1 MPIETDNSFFQ
12 LASEK
17 TAANTLETAGV
28 LIKSEAA
35 VMDMQ
40 ASALNDVHEYWTYLS
55 IAFTFTVVFV
65 CSIFA
70 FCTDDNCWAR
80 SHVLLFKMKHGVKI
94 GESPVKQTSPL
105 GGLLFVLFV
114 ITAVALSTA
123 QFLEFWFAG
132 FDMHSHYMLNVQ
144 SKEPPMAKLELQI
157 RAGGVPP
164 AMCSRDSISL
174 QLGSLVTALTACSTP
189 SADYFDS
196 CADPLPCVQSEDDGV
211 CSIRLCHKQTKVYN
225 TRKFTVKYNTFVTA
239 LETFVRVES
248 ALPDQTNSI
257 RVQFWPKSELENA
270 HSPESTLTGNISSTI
285 KFQPEQYVSHFNGT
299 QRSGYQVAAHFESQQ
314 AQASAQPAVG
324 VDWPVFV
331 VAFMP
336 MPGVENVSVD
346 STRTYLAIALKILN
360 SLSSLVGAFGFVL
373 YKTSRRY
380 MSYRKAKQEAE
391 AEIGE
396 DPDHEYQKFEEI
408 DHDLVGSY
416 EAPELALIPLS
427 VEASS
432 N

>member
-1 MPIETDNSFFQ
+1 MPIENDNPFFQ

-17 TAANTLETAGV
+17 TASNTLETAEV
-28 LIKSEAA
+28 LIKAEAA

-40 ASALNDVHEYWTYLS
+40 ASALDDVHEYWTYLS
-55 IAFTFTVVFV
+55 IAFTFTVVLV
-65 CSIFA
+65 CFIFA
-70 FCTDDNCWAR
+70 CCTDDNCWIR
-80 SHVLLFKMKHGVKI
+80 SQVLFKMKHGVEI

-105 GGLLFVLFV
+105 GGLFFVLFV
-114 ITAVALSTA
+114 ITAVVLSTA

-132 FDMHSHYMLNVQ
+132 FDMHSHSVLNVQ
-144 SKEPPMAKLELQI
+144 SKQPPMAKLELQI

-174 QLGSLVTALTACSTP
+174 QLGSLATALTACSTP
-189 SADYFDS
+189 SADS

-211 CSIRLCHKQTKVYN
+211 CSIRLCHKQTKVYK
-225 TRKFTVKYNTFVTA
+225 TRTFTVKYNTFVTA
-239 LETFVRVES
+239 LEAFVQVES
-248 ALPDQTNSI
+248 ALPEQTNSI
-257 RVQFWPKSELENA
+257 RVQFWPKSELENV
-270 HSPESTLTGNISSTI
+270 HSPDSTLSGNISSAI

-314 AQASAQPAVG
+314 AQASAQPVVG

-346 STRTYLAIALKILN
+346 STTTSLAFALKVLN
-360 SLSSLVGAFGFVL
+360 SLSSLVGAFGFLL

-396 DPDHEYQKFEEI
+396 DPDHGYQPFEEV
-408 DHDLVGSY
+408 DLMGSY
-416 EAPELALIPLS
+416 EASEYHQATT
-427 VEASS
+427 
-432 N
+432 